1 MERKNKM
8 TDYFKQRIDE
18 TRQAYLDALDR
29 LKKGVPNSPELKGK
43 EYKINATTIALES
56 GKSRNPLYN
65 THKDILEMINEVV
78 FEDKKEEK
86 KVKDLSEIEIL
97 RQKVKELEEQNKKL
111 ISVNATLL
119 FNKNLTK
126 V

>member
-1 MERKNKM
+1 M

-18 TRQAYLDALDR
+18 TRQAYLDALER
-29 LKKGVPNSPELKGK
+29 LKKGNPKHKDLVGK
-43 EYKINATTIALES
+43 EIKINATTIALES

-78 FEDKKEEK
+78 VEDKKEERK
-86 KVKDLSEIEIL
+86 IKESSELEILKQKVKDLD
-97 RQKVKELEEQNKKL
+97 EQNKKL
-111 ISVNATLL
+111 MSVNATLL
-119 FNKNLTK
+119 FNKNITK